1 MGGCKDLTGKRFGR
15 LIVIERV
22 GKDRRNNATWRCL
35 CECGNECIVTTC
47 NLNRGS
53 TKSCGCLAK
62 ELSSERALDNLIGQR
77 FGKLVVVKRAENRG
91 KEVCWECK
99 CDCGNIHIAR
109 ANDLKKGN
117 TKSCGCLY
125 KNDLKGKRFERLT
138 VIEEYGRNKYD
149 EVLWTC
155 QCDCGNKS
163 IVRGTDLIQNK
174 VKSCGCLRKELMYGE
189 NNRNYN
195 PDLTDEDRQDRRLVE
210 GYKEWAYKIKEQA
223 NFICDCCGEQNGV
236 HHSHHLESY
245 NSNKELR
252 LDLNNGVCLC
262 EKCHKEF
269 HKLYGYGNN
278 TKQQYI
284 EFKKKIGG

>member
-22 GKDRRNNATWRCL
+22 GKDKRNNALWKCL
-35 CECGNECIVTTC
+35 CECGNECIVTTG

-53 TKSCGCLAK
+53 TKSCGCLQK
-62 ELSSERALDNLIGQR
+62 ELSSKRFLDDLAGQR
-77 FGKLVVVKRAENRG
+77 FGKLTVIKRAENKGR
-91 KEVCWECK
+91 EVCWECK

-125 KNDLKGKRFERLT
+125 KNDLKGERFGRL
-138 VIEEYGRNKYD
+138 VVVEEYGRNKYD
-149 EVLWTC
+149 DVLWVC

-163 IVRGTDLIQNK
+163 IVRGTDLVQNK
-174 VKSCGCLRKELMYGE
+174 SKSCGCLRKELMFGE
-189 NNRNYN
+189 NNHNYN

-210 GYKEWAYKIKEQA
+210 GYNEWSKEVKRQA
-223 NFICDCCGEQNGV
+223 NFTCDCCGEQNGV

-252 LDLNNGVCLC
+252 LDLNNGICLC

-284 EFKKKIGG
+284 EFKEKIGG